1 MKTANLTVKLDET
14 TKQEFKAF
22 CENVGL
28 NPSIAINMFIRYVV
42 NNQKLPFS
50 VSIPNKETIDALEEV
65 RLLKQNPN
73 KKIYN
78 SFSEILSELENEEI

>member
-14 TKQEFKAF
+14 TKQEFKTF

-28 NPSIAINMFIRYVV
+28 NSSIAINMFIRYVV